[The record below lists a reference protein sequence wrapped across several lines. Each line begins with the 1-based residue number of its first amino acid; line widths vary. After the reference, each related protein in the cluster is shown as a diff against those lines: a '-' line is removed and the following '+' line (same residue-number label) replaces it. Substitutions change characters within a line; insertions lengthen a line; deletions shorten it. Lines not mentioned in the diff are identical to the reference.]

1 MTKQKS
7 SARFR
12 FSGVMLFLAL
22 FFFLVPALQAG
33 DYRLYM
39 LAAGVPCAM
48 LLCCTIL
55 ARAFSLDRLILALSL
70 FFCSVGIASLAMTVP
85 DTALVQAVDCG
96 IGILVLIVGAI
107 LIRSLSGSLLT
118 AISAAFLGLLLL
130 AGKLIAPTFTLS
142 VTQPTLALL
151 LIAFAVLL
159 SREGPISAA
168 AIGIAT
174 AVLLLLRGETAD
186 ALIWGLTVL
195 LLLFAADG
203 RLLVVLPSLAA
214 FVLLFYGMYKAYTP
228 AFISSEAL
236 SADTLKAV
244 GALGADLLP
253 EGLTVPETGSL
264 LPRLLGHYGL
274 VFTGLTVLLY
284 LPFILRGTTV
294 ASCARMRFHA
304 ILAMGICLLLGLYT
318 LSSVL
323 SFFGFLPFSGLQ
335 MPLLTTSLPSLCA
348 HLFLAGILCGISGRN
363 DSDLAE
369 DAHLAMLAK

>member
-1 MTKQKS
+1 MTKQKA

-12 FSGVMLFLAL
+12 FTGVMLFLAL

-39 LAAGVPCAM
+39 LAAGIPCVM
-48 LLCCTIL
+48 LLCCTVL

-70 FFCSVGIASLAMTVP
+70 FFCEAGIASLAMTAP
-85 DTALVQAVDCG
+85 DTAMVQAVSCG
-96 IGILVLIVGAI
+96 IGIIVLIVGAV

-118 AISAAFLGLLLL
+118 AVSAAFLGLLLL
-130 AGKLIAPTFTLS
+130 SAKFMAPTFSLP
-142 VTQPTLALL
+142 VTQPALALL
-151 LIAFAVLL
+151 LVSFAVLL

-168 AIGIAT
+168 GLGIISS
-174 AVLLLLRGETAD
+174 VLLLLRGETAD
-186 ALIWGLTVL
+186 SLIWGLTIL

-203 RLLVVLPSLAA
+203 RPLVILPSLAA
-214 FVLLFYGMYKAYTP
+214 FILLFYGMYTANTP
-228 AFISSEAL
+228 VLVSSETL

-244 GALGADLLP
+244 GAIGTDLLP
-253 EGLTVPETGSL
+253 EGLPVPETGSL
-264 LPRLLGHYGL
+264 FPRLLGHYGL
-274 VFTGLTVLLY
+274 VFAGLSFLMY
-284 LPFILRGTTV
+284 LPLFLRGTTV
-294 ASCARMRFHA
+294 ASCTRTRFHA

-318 LSSVL
+318 LASVL
-323 SFFGFLPFSGLQ
+323 SFFGFLPFNGLEL
-335 MPLLTTSLPSLCA
+335 PLLTTSLPSLCA

>member
-7 SARFR
+7 SSRFR

-22 FFFLVPALQAG
+22 CFFLVPALQAG

-39 LAAGVPCAM
+39 LASAVPCAM
-48 LLCCTIL
+48 LLCCTLL
-55 ARAFSLDRLILALSL
+55 ARAFSLDRLILAVSL
-70 FFCSVGIASLAMTVP
+70 FFCSAGIASLAMTVP
-85 DTALVQAVDCG
+85 ETALVQAVSCG
-96 IGILVLIVGAI
+96 IGIIVLIIGAI

-118 AISAAFLGLLLL
+118 AVSSAFLGLLLL
-130 AGKLIAPTFTLS
+130 AGKLIAPTFTLP
-142 VTQPTLALL
+142 VTQPALALL

-168 AIGIAT
+168 GLGIAV
-174 AVLLLLRGETAD
+174 AVLLLFRGETAD
-186 ALIWGLTVL
+186 ALVWGITVL

-203 RLLVVLPSLAA
+203 RLMVVLPSLAA
-214 FVLLFYGMYKAYTP
+214 FVLLFYGMYVAHPP
-228 AFISSEAL
+228 AAVSPEAL
-236 SADTLKAV
+236 SADTLKAI

-253 EGLTVPETGSL
+253 EGLPVPETGSL
-264 LPRLLGHYGL
+264 FPRLLGHYGL
-274 VFTGLTVLLY
+274 VFAGLAVLLY
-284 LPFILRGTTV
+284 LPFLLRGTTV

-304 ILAMGICLLLGLYT
+304 ILAMGICLLLALYT
-318 LSSVL
+318 LASVL
-323 SFFGFLPFSGLQ
+323 AFFGFLPFTGMEL
-335 MPLLTTSLPSLCA
+335 PLLTTTLPSLCA